1 MGRRKIIE
9 DDELLAKARD
19 VFVKE
24 GISVGSRKIA
34 QEIGV
39 SSSVLFQ
46 RFGSMEEL
54 FFAAMSPPAPDLP
67 ALLRDPGQQGSL
79 YLEQIALGLLAYYR
93 QLVPI
98 LSPVAMHPSFSYP
111 AFTKRHPDYPLE
123 KLVAG
128 LMAALEDKRKR
139 GEIGCADVG
148 PAVLN
153 LVAVAYGLAMLER
166 IGVHGGAF
174 SDALVRDLARVL
186 WSGIA
191 PAAPHSVVPARASAT
206 RGATSKARRRRK
218 RDAS

>member
-9 DDELLAKARD
+9 DDELLAKARE
-19 VFVKE
+19 VFVKR
-24 GISVGSRKIA
+24 GIQAGSRAIA
-34 QEIGV
+34 KEVGV

-67 ALLRDPGQQGSL
+67 ALLNEPERAQGGSS
-79 YLEQIALGLLAYYR
+79 YLEQIAVGLLSYFR

-98 LSPVAMHPSFSYP
+98 LTPVAMHPSFSYP
-111 AFTKRHPDYPLE
+111 AFTKRHPDYPLDNV
-123 KLVAG
+123 VAG
-128 LMAALEDKRKR
+128 LMAVLENKR
-139 GEIGCADVG
+139 GLGELRCADVG
-148 PAVLN
+148 PVVLN

-174 SDALVRDLARVL
+174 SDALVRDVARVM

-191 PAAPHSVVPARASAT
+191 PPESSLAGNAPRAAE
-206 RGATSKARRRRK
+206 KAKKRRRPGT
-218 RDAS
+218 S